1 LLKGKSGTVLA
12 GLEMIFASTAN
23 TATINVTVTQG
34 IGDRMFNALENILND
49 ADGVLTNAETQLV
62 ELEQRNSDEIV
73 KIDEQIAQYRD
84 DLLAKFTALESALAR
99 ANSLLQLLDA
109 QNNARNS

>member
-1 LLKGKSGTVLA
+1 
-12 GLEMIFASTAN
+12 
-23 TATINVTVTQG
+23 
-34 IGDRMFNALENILND
+34 
-49 ADGVLTNAETQLV
+49 VLTNAETQLV